1 MTAKDKLTK
10 LKKEVLARLQG
21 KEIYVVNGKYE
32 IRRNKMNKELE
43 EAIRIGREFVKLH
56 AINKEH
62 SKILYIFDLISKAFS
77 DMERNFEIQ
86 LKLNKVLGDERDEL
100 QATIDKVEEVVRG
113 GFQRE
118 EIEDKIK
125 EILKEE

>member
-77 DMERNFEIQ
+77 DMELQLANANAQMTIQ
-86 LKLNKVLGDERDEL
+86 SKNLINVVNENVKLINYNLELKRLCKPKKL
-100 QATIDKVEEVVRG
+100 
-113 GFQRE
+113 
-118 EIEDKIK
+118 
-125 EILKEE
+125 